1 MIKKGRNG
9 AIVIHGLL
17 QYKIYIN
24 MYLILYTF
32 HYMESCIKLIQIF
45 LFKNKKIV

>member
-17 QYKIYIN
+17 QYKNIYKYVFNII
-24 MYLILYTF
+24 YFLLHGVLYQANTICF
-32 HYMESCIKLIQIF
+32 F
-45 LFKNKKIV
+45 